1 MFGIRF
7 SHFAAFLLA
16 GVLLAS
22 KVPACQGQ
30 TADSDAKKVMAL
42 LRLKHIDVQERPSL
56 KEVVVRHMQRVEEE
70 SEWLTLAERFVLPEN
85 ESRLIQMVQDSSQ
98 QAHAARALVQLKA
111 LGKLKSIF
119 RVVEATL
126 APLDPDGEPEPQ
138 PPAELVGDE
147 LPSDIRQA
155 ATSAERLGLL
165 QEKDVADWLA
175 EQLQLAERYPL
186 PVARALV
193 GSMIKMPEGAERLLA
208 MAEQQQI
215 PGAIRLAV
223 GSALA
228 RSNDPQLVERA
239 GKVLPLPE
247 VANKTLPPMD
257 ELVAMKGNMANGQKM
272 FAGVGTCAKCHVVNG
287 AGSAVGPDLSEI
299 GSKLARD
306 AMYTA
311 ILDPSAAISH
321 NYENYA
327 IQTLDG
333 KLVTGLLMSETE
345 EKVTLKSSEGVPIEV
360 LREDIDEMQKLKMSL
375 MPADLARPM
384 SVQDLVDLVEY
395 MTSLKKAE

>member
-1 MFGIRF
+1 MLGIRWSSMWAVMLVCF
-7 SHFAAFLLA
+7 SVA
-16 GVLLAS
+16 GNS
-22 KVPACQGQ
+22 PAILGQ

-42 LRLKHIDVQERPSL
+42 VRLKHIDVQERPAL
-56 KEVVVRHMQRVEEE
+56 KAVVLRHMQRVEDE

-85 ESRLIQMVQDSSQ
+85 EPRLLQIVQRSSQ
-98 QAHAARALVQLKA
+98 QANAARALQQLQSLGQLK
-111 LGKLKSIF
+111 SVY
-119 RVVEATL
+119 RVIEATL

-138 PPAELVGDE
+138 PPTELVGDE
-147 LPSDIRQA
+147 LPSDIRNA
-155 ATSAERLGLL
+155 AAAAERLGLL
-165 QEKDVADWLA
+165 REPGVADWLA
-175 EQLQLAERYPL
+175 PQLQRADRYPL

-193 GSMIKMPEGAERLLA
+193 GSMVAMPAGAERLLT

-228 RSNDPQLVERA
+228 RSNDPKMVERA

-247 VANKTLPPMD
+247 VANKTLPPLE
-257 ELVAMKGNMANGQKM
+257 ELVGMKGDIAKGQKL
-272 FAGVGTCAKCHVVNG
+272 FAGIGTCAKCHVVNG

-333 KLVTGLLMSETE
+333 KLVTGLLVSETE
-345 EKVTLKSSEGVPIEV
+345 EKVTLKSSDGVPIEV
-360 LREDIDEMQKLKMSL
+360 LQDDIDEMQKLKMSL

-395 MTSLKKAE
+395 LTTLKKAE